1 MSADSVRGRE
11 TRTAFIGASAVTRE
25 LQKEAEIAAR
35 LDVRVLLAGERGV
48 GKQQLARYIHAEGS
62 RREGPFVTIP
72 CGGES
77 EADLNTRLFGAVF
90 SSSEGALERSSGG
103 VILLRDVERLTPAL
117 QEALV
122 ECLACG
128 RIGRG
133 KRQELDA
140 QVIAAT
146 QVSLI
151 DQVEGGVFREDL
163 YYLLNTM
170 YLSIPP
176 LRERREDVDPL
187 LEHFTAYY
195 AKQHGIGR
203 PRLTSEWRAECR
215 AYHWP
220 ANVWELEHTAA
231 ALIVQLAHDGH
242 AHRGLRHD

>member
-1 MSADSVRGRE
+1 MSADSARG
-11 TRTAFIGASAVTRE
+11 TATTAFIGASAVTRE

-35 LDVRVLLAGERGV
+35 LNVRVLLAGERGV

-62 RREGPFVTIP
+62 RRSGPFVAIR
-72 CGGES
+72 CGGDH
-77 EADLNTRLFGAVF
+77 EANLNTRLFGTAS
-90 SSSEGALERSSGG
+90 SSSEGELERARGG
-103 VILLRDVERLTPAL
+103 VILLQDIERLTPAL

-122 ECLACG
+122 EYLACG
-128 RIGRG
+128 YIGNG
-133 KRQELDA
+133 KPQEPDI

-146 QVSLI
+146 QISLI
-151 DQVEGGVFREDL
+151 DRVDAGTFREDL

-170 YLSIPP
+170 YLAIPP

-195 AKQHGIGR
+195 ARQHGIGR
-203 PRLTSEWRAECR
+203 PCLTSEWRAECR

-231 ALIVQLAHDGH
+231 AFILQIAHDGH
-242 AHRGLRHD
+242 AHRRLRHS